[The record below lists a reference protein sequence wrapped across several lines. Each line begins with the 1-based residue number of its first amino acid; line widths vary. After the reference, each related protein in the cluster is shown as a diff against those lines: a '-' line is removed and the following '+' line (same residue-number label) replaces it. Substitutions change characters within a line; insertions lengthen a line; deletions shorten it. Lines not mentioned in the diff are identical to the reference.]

1 VKCFVGK
8 IPNKYPLWVRRD
20 MKRTFLQFFQSSVII
35 NIVLFSSLLVLTE
48 ISRESIFLLL
58 CLLLLLH
65 RFRSGYLLRSN
76 KLSTYFLKINFKY
89 RNFEINLKI
98 TQWTSGVNLNNI
110 YHEAF
115 TLVGP
120 KSAKRQWWLDYLFA
134 NLGSGCLK
142 AACKMLVKLTA
153 REVRS

>member
-1 VKCFVGK
+1 LLVFQSFKRNSFTKPSQSNLTKLRFSKSVKCFVRK

-65 RFRSGYLLRSN
+65 RFRSGYLLRWN
-76 KLSTYFLKINFKY
+76 KLLIIF
-89 RNFEINLKI
+89 
-98 TQWTSGVNLNNI
+98 W
-110 YHEAF
+110 
-115 TLVGP
+115 
-120 KSAKRQWWLDYLFA
+120 
-134 NLGSGCLK
+134 
-142 AACKMLVKLTA
+142 KLTLNK
-153 REVRS
+153 EISRSTSKLPNWHQVSIWTTFITKLLRS